1 MGAPG
6 RSSTC
11 SHQCCQVSQ
20 TWQHLWEPLEGAV
33 HAHTNAA
40 KSGRLS
46 SHAIEELSMSQYL
59 LEMAG
64 NNSVG
69 DQLIDLN
76 TNFCV
81 IPSLWMHRFFAS
93 ITSQLLK

>member
-1 MGAPG
+1 
-6 RSSTC
+6 
-11 SHQCCQVSQ
+11 
-20 TWQHLWEPLEGAV
+20 
-33 HAHTNAA
+33 
-40 KSGRLS
+40 
-46 SHAIEELSMSQYL
+46 MSQYL

-81 IPSLWMHRFFAS
+81 IPSLWMHRFFAKYH
-93 ITSQLLK
+93 ITVAQITF